1 MTENRAHA
9 IVIYH
14 NCSAA
19 GDCRAHA
26 EISGEVELARPD
38 RILIVGAGIGGLCTA
53 VALAQIGAEVDVID
67 IKPDNAVAG
76 VGWGLRTNGLRAL
89 REIGLL
95 EPTLSIGFPTPP
107 LSYFDRNGHHVVD
120 IPYGRQFDGMPNNVQ
135 LPRLGFLEMASARA
149 LEAGCSIRMSTTAT
163 DIQQDADGVTVE
175 LSDGSSHRYDL
186 VIGFDGI
193 NSSIR
198 RYLFGEAYVP
208 VRSGGVAWRAPVR
221 APDTLK
227 GAIFC
232 HGFGG
237 KVGFVPLAGG
247 MMYVIVTHYEPGR
260 PRHDPAAFPQIMHQR
275 AREMMGD
282 SAFMAAEIDS
292 LRTATNVAYTPLD
305 TVLVP
310 YPWHRG
316 RVMIMGDAAHAMTP
330 YLGSGAAMAIE
341 DGVVFA
347 KLLRSDDTLYDVQ
360 TKFMA
365 RRYPRVKAIWD
376 QSLKMMHEEFDSAT
390 PEALD
395 RRLAYLVHEEP
406 KVLDYIHRI
415 LESEY

>member
-1 MTENRAHA
+1 MPR
-9 IVIYH
+9 
-14 NCSAA
+14 SKK
-19 GDCRAHA
+19 
-26 EISGEVELARPD
+26 
-38 RILIVGAGIGGLCTA
+38 ILIVGAGIGGLCTA
-53 VALAQIGAEVDVID
+53 IALARIGVEVDVIE
-67 IKPDNAVAG
+67 INPDNSVPG

-95 EPTLSIGFPTPP
+95 EPTLALGFPTPP
-107 LSYFDRNGHHVVD
+107 LSYYDRNGRHVVD
-120 IPYGRQFDGMPNNVQ
+120 IPYGRQLDGMPNNVQ
-135 LPRLGFLEMASARA
+135 LPRLGFLEMASAHV
-149 LEAGCSIRMSTTAT
+149 LEAGCTIMMSTTAV
-163 DIQQDADGVTVE
+163 DIEQDADGVTVE
-175 LSDGSSHRYDL
+175 LSDGSSRRYDL

-198 RYLFGEAYVP
+198 RYLFGEKYVP
-208 VRSGGVAWRAPVR
+208 TRSGGVAWRAPVR
-221 APDTLK
+221 APETLK

-260 PRHDPAAFPQIMHQR
+260 PRHDPAAFPELMYQR

-282 SAFMAAEIDS
+282 SVFMAEEIES
-292 LRTATNVAYTPLD
+292 LRTAANVAYTPLD
-305 TVLVP
+305 TVMVP

-347 KLLRSDDTLYDVQ
+347 QLLRSDDTLYDVQ

-365 RRYPRVKAIWD
+365 RRYPRVKTVWD
-376 QSLKMMHEEFDSAT
+376 TSLQMMHEEFDSAT
-390 PEALD
+390 PDALD
-395 RRLAYLVHEEP
+395 RRLAHLVNEEP
-406 KVLDYIHRI
+406 AALDYVHRI
-415 LESEY
+415 LESDY

>member
-1 MTENRAHA
+1 MPR
-9 IVIYH
+9 
-14 NCSAA
+14 SKK
-19 GDCRAHA
+19 
-26 EISGEVELARPD
+26 
-38 RILIVGAGIGGLCTA
+38 ILIVGAGIGGLCTG
-53 VALAQIGAEVDVID
+53 VALARIGVEVDIID
-67 IKPDNAVAG
+67 IKPDNSVPG

-95 EPTLSIGFPTPP
+95 EPTLALGFPTPP
-107 LSYFDRNGHHVVD
+107 LSYYDRNGRHVVD
-120 IPYGRQFDGMPNNVQ
+120 IPYGRQFDGIPNNVQ
-135 LPRLGFLEMASARA
+135 LPRLGFLEMASAHA
-149 LEAGCSIRMSTTAT
+149 LGAGCKIRMATTAV
-163 DIQQDADGVTVE
+163 DIEQDADGVTVE
-175 LSDGSSHRYDL
+175 LSDGSLHRYDL
-186 VIGFDGI
+186 VLGFDGI

-198 RYLFGEAYVP
+198 RYLFGEKYVP
-208 VRSGGVAWRAPVR
+208 TPSGGVAWRAPVR

-227 GAIFC
+227 GAVFC

-247 MMYVIVTHYEPGR
+247 MMYVIVTHHESGR
-260 PRHDPAAFPQIMHQR
+260 PRHDPAAFPELMYQR

-282 SAFMAAEIDS
+282 SVFMADEIES
-292 LRTATNVAYTPLD
+292 LRTAANVAYTPLD
-305 TVLVP
+305 TVMVP

-347 KLLRSDDTLYDVQ
+347 QLLQSDDTLYDVQ

-365 RRYPRVKAIWD
+365 RRYPRVKTVWD
-376 QSLKMMHEEFDSAT
+376 ISLQMMHEEFDSAT

-395 RRLAYLVHEEP
+395 RRLAHLVNEEP
-406 KVLDYIHRI
+406 AALDYVHRI
-415 LESEY
+415 LESDY

>member
-1 MTENRAHA
+1 MQK
-9 IVIYH
+9 
-14 NCSAA
+14 
-19 GDCRAHA
+19 
-26 EISGEVELARPD
+26 
-38 RILIVGAGIGGLCTA
+38 ILVVGAGIGGLCTA
-53 VALAQIGAEVDVID
+53 IALARIGVEVDVIE
-67 IKPDNAVAG
+67 IKPDNSVPG

-95 EPTLSIGFPTPP
+95 ESTLALGFPTPP
-107 LSYFDRNGHHVVD
+107 LSYYDRNGRHVVD

-135 LPRLGFLEMASARA
+135 LPRLGFLEMASAHAR
-149 LEAGCSIRMSTTAT
+149 EVGCTIKMATTAV
-163 DIQQDADGVTVE
+163 DIEPDADGVTVE
-175 LSDGSSHRYDL
+175 LSDGSSGRYDL

-198 RYLFGEAYVP
+198 RYLFGEKHVP
-208 VRSGGVAWRAPVR
+208 TPSGGVAWRAPVR

-227 GAIFC
+227 GAMFC

-247 MMYVIVTHYEPGR
+247 MMYVIVTHYEEGR
-260 PRHDPAAFPQIMHQR
+260 PRHDPAAFPELMYQR
-275 AREMMGD
+275 ARAMMGD
-282 SAFMAAEIDS
+282 SVFMAEEIAS

-305 TVLVP
+305 TVMVP

-347 KLLRSDDTLYDVQ
+347 QLLQSDDTLYDVQ

-365 RRYPRVKAIWD
+365 RRYPRVKTVWD
-376 QSLKMMHEEFDSAT
+376 TSLQMMHEEFDSAT
-390 PEALD
+390 PEALE
-395 RRLAYLVHEEP
+395 RRLAHLVNEEP
-406 KVLDYIHRI
+406 AALDYVHRI
-415 LESEY
+415 LESDY

>member
-1 MTENRAHA
+1 MPRSN
-9 IVIYH
+9 
-14 NCSAA
+14 
-19 GDCRAHA
+19 
-26 EISGEVELARPD
+26 

-53 VALAQIGAEVDVID
+53 IALARIGVEVDVIE
-67 IKPDNAVAG
+67 IKPDNSVPG

-89 REIGLL
+89 REIGIL
-95 EPTLSIGFPTPP
+95 EPTLALGFPTPP
-107 LSYFDRNGHHVVD
+107 LSYFDRNGDHVVD
-120 IPYGRQFDGMPNNVQ
+120 IPYGRQLDGLPNNVQ
-135 LPRLGFLEMASARA
+135 LPRLGFLEMASAHA
-149 LEAGCSIRMSTTAT
+149 LEAGCAIRMATTAVE
-163 DIQQDADGVTVE
+163 IEEDATGVSVE
-175 LSDGSSHRYDL
+175 FSDGSSGRYDL

-198 RYLFGEAYVP
+198 RYLFGEKYVP
-208 VRSGGVAWRAPVR
+208 TRSGGVAWRAPVR
-221 APDTLK
+221 APDSLK
-227 GAIFC
+227 GAVFC

-260 PRHDPAAFPQIMHQR
+260 PRHDPAAFAELMYQR
-275 AREMMGD
+275 ARAMMGD
-282 SAFMAAEIDS
+282 STFMAAEIES
-292 LRTATNVAYTPLD
+292 LRTAANVAYTPLD
-305 TVLVP
+305 TVMVP

-347 KLLRSDDTLYDVQ
+347 QLLQSDDSLYDVQ

-365 RRYPRVKAIWD
+365 RRYPRVKTVWD
-376 QSLKMMHEEFDSAT
+376 ISLQMMHEEFDSAT

-395 RRLAYLVHEEP
+395 RRLAHLVNEEP
-406 KVLDYIHRI
+406 AALDYVHRI
-415 LESEY
+415 LESDY

>member
-1 MTENRAHA
+1 MTSNGRRLVVH
-9 IVIYH
+9 
-14 NCSAA
+14 
-19 GDCRAHA
+19 RLQT
-26 EISGEVELARPD
+26 SGGVEMPRPNKV
-38 RILIVGAGIGGLCTA
+38 LIVGAGIGGLCAAT
-53 VALAQIGAEVDVID
+53 ALARIGVEVDVID
-67 IKPDNAVAG
+67 IKPDNSVPG

-95 EPTLSIGFPTPP
+95 EPTLAIGFPTPP
-107 LSYFDRNGHHVVD
+107 LTYFDRNGHHVVD
-120 IPYGRQFDGMPNNVQ
+120 ISYGRQFDGMPNNVQ

-149 LEAGCSIRMSTTAT
+149 LEAGCTIQMSTTAV
-163 DIQQDADGVTVE
+163 DIEQDSDGATVE
-175 LSDGSSHRYDL
+175 LSDGSSRRYDL

-198 RYLFGEAYVP
+198 RYLFGEKYVP
-208 VRSGGVAWRAPVR
+208 VRSGGVAWRAPIR

-247 MMYVIVTHYEPGR
+247 MMYVIVTHHEPGR
-260 PRHDPAAFPQIMHQR
+260 PRHDPAAFAETMHR
-275 AREMMGD
+275 VAREMMGD
-282 SAFMAAEIDS
+282 SDFMSAEIDS

-316 RVMIMGDAAHAMTP
+316 RVMIMGDAAHATTP

-347 KLLRSDDTLYDVQ
+347 KLLQSDDSLYDVQ

-365 RRYPRVKAIWD
+365 RRYPRVKTVWD
-376 QSLKMMHEEFDSAT
+376 WSLKMMHEEFDSAT

-395 RRLAYLVHEEP
+395 RRLHYLVNEEP
-406 KVLDYIHRI
+406 AAIDYINRV
-415 LESEY
+415 LESDY

>member
-1 MTENRAHA
+1 MPR
-9 IVIYH
+9 
-14 NCSAA
+14 SKK
-19 GDCRAHA
+19 
-26 EISGEVELARPD
+26 
-38 RILIVGAGIGGLCTA
+38 ILIVGAGIGGLCTA
-53 VALAQIGAEVDVID
+53 IALARIGVEVDVIE
-67 IKPDNAVAG
+67 IKPDNSVPG

-95 EPTLSIGFPTPP
+95 EPTLALGFPTPP
-107 LSYFDRNGHHVVD
+107 LSYYDRNGRHVVD
-120 IPYGRQFDGMPNNVQ
+120 IPYGRQLDGMPSNVQ
-135 LPRLGFLEMASARA
+135 LPRLGFLEMASAHA
-149 LEAGCSIRMSTTAT
+149 LEAGCTIMMSTTAV
-163 DIQQDADGVTVE
+163 DIEQDADGVTVE
-175 LSDGSSHRYDL
+175 LSDGSSRRYDL

-198 RYLFGEAYVP
+198 RYLFGEKYVP
-208 VRSGGVAWRAPVR
+208 TRSGGVAWRAPVR
-221 APDTLK
+221 APETLK

-247 MMYVIVTHYEPGR
+247 MMYVIVTHHELGR
-260 PRHDPAAFPQIMHQR
+260 PRHDPAAFPELMHQR

-282 SAFMAAEIDS
+282 SVFMAEEIES
-292 LRTATNVAYTPLD
+292 LRTAANVAYTPLD
-305 TVLVP
+305 TVMVP

-347 KLLRSDDTLYDVQ
+347 QLLRSDDTLYDVQ

-365 RRYPRVKAIWD
+365 RRYPRVKTVWD
-376 QSLKMMHEEFDSAT
+376 TSLQMMHEEFDSAT
-390 PEALD
+390 PDALD
-395 RRLAYLVHEEP
+395 RRLAHLVNEEP
-406 KVLDYIHRI
+406 AALDYVHRI
-415 LESEY
+415 LESDY

>member
-1 MTENRAHA
+1 MPRSNK
-9 IVIYH
+9 
-14 NCSAA
+14 
-19 GDCRAHA
+19 
-26 EISGEVELARPD
+26 
-38 RILIVGAGIGGLCTA
+38 ILIVGAGIGGLCTA
-53 VALAQIGAEVDVID
+53 IALSQIGVEVDVID
-67 IKPDNAVAG
+67 IKPDNSVPG

-95 EPTLSIGFPTPP
+95 EPTLAIGFPTPP

-149 LEAGCSIRMSTTAT
+149 LEVGCKIMMSTTAV
-163 DIQQDADGVTVE
+163 DIQQDDAGVTVE

-198 RYLFGEAYVP
+198 RYLFGEKYVP

-232 HGFGG
+232 HGYGG
-237 KVGFVPLAGG
+237 KVGFVPLVGG
-247 MMYVIVTHYEPGR
+247 MMYVIVTHHEPGR
-260 PRHDPAAFPQIMHQR
+260 PRHDPAAFPQIMHR
-275 AREMMGD
+275 VAREMMGD
-282 SAFMAAEIDS
+282 SEFMAAEIDS
-292 LRTATNVAYTPLD
+292 LRTAPNVAYTPLD
-305 TVLVP
+305 TVMVP

-341 DGVVFA
+341 DGVVFT
-347 KLLRSDDTLYDVQ
+347 KLLQTDDSLYDIQ

-365 RRYPRVKAIWD
+365 RRYPRVKTVCDI
-376 QSLKMMHEEFDSAT
+376 SLQMMHEEFDSAT

-395 RRLAYLVHEEP
+395 RRLAHLVNEEP
-406 KVLDYIHRI
+406 AAIDYVNRI

>member
-1 MTENRAHA
+1 MPR
-9 IVIYH
+9 
-14 NCSAA
+14 SKK
-19 GDCRAHA
+19 
-26 EISGEVELARPD
+26 
-38 RILIVGAGIGGLCTA
+38 ILIVGAGIGGLCTG
-53 VALAQIGAEVDVID
+53 VALARIGVEVDIID
-67 IKPDNAVAG
+67 IKPDNSVPG

-95 EPTLSIGFPTPP
+95 EPTLALGFPTPP
-107 LSYFDRNGHHVVD
+107 LSYYDRNGRHVVD

-135 LPRLGFLEMASARA
+135 LPRLGFLEMASAHA
-149 LEAGCSIRMSTTAT
+149 LEAGCSIKMAITAV
-163 DIQQDADGVTVE
+163 DIEQDADGVTVE
-175 LSDGSSHRYDL
+175 LSDGSSRRYDL
-186 VIGFDGI
+186 VLGFDGI

-198 RYLFGEAYVP
+198 RYLFGEKYVP
-208 VRSGGVAWRAPVR
+208 TPSGGVAWRAPVR

-227 GAIFC
+227 GAVFC

-247 MMYVIVTHYEPGR
+247 MMYVIVTHHEPGR
-260 PRHDPAAFPQIMHQR
+260 PRHDPAAFPELMYQR
-275 AREMMGD
+275 ARAMMGD
-282 SAFMAAEIDS
+282 SVFMADEIES
-292 LRTATNVAYTPLD
+292 LRTAANVAYTPLD
-305 TVLVP
+305 TVMVP

-347 KLLRSDDTLYDVQ
+347 QLLQSDDTLYDLQ

-365 RRYPRVKAIWD
+365 RRYPRVKTVWD
-376 QSLKMMHEEFDSAT
+376 ISLQMMHEEFDSAT

-395 RRLAYLVHEEP
+395 RRLAHLVNEEP
-406 KVLDYIHRI
+406 TALDYVHRI
-415 LESEY
+415 LESDY

>member
-1 MTENRAHA
+1 MPR
-9 IVIYH
+9 
-14 NCSAA
+14 
-19 GDCRAHA
+19 
-26 EISGEVELARPD
+26 LQK
-38 RILIVGAGIGGLCTA
+38 ILIVGAGIGGLCTA
-53 VALAQIGAEVDVID
+53 IALARIGVEVDVIE
-67 IKPDNAVAG
+67 IKPDNSVPG

-95 EPTLSIGFPTPP
+95 ESTLALGFPTPP
-107 LSYFDRNGHHVVD
+107 LSYYDRNGRHVVD

-135 LPRLGFLEMASARA
+135 LPRLGFLEMASAHAR
-149 LEAGCSIRMSTTAT
+149 EVGCTIKMATTAV
-163 DIQQDADGVTVE
+163 DIEPDADGVTVE
-175 LSDGSSHRYDL
+175 LSDGSSGRYDL

-198 RYLFGEAYVP
+198 RYLFGEKYVP
-208 VRSGGVAWRAPVR
+208 TPSGGVAWRAPVR

-227 GAIFC
+227 GAMFC

-247 MMYVIVTHYEPGR
+247 MMYVIVTHFEQGR
-260 PRHDPAAFPQIMHQR
+260 PRHDPAAFPELMHQR
-275 AREMMGD
+275 ARAMMGD
-282 SAFMAAEIDS
+282 SVFMADEIAS

-305 TVLVP
+305 TVMVP

-347 KLLRSDDTLYDVQ
+347 QLLQSDDTLYDVQ

-365 RRYPRVKAIWD
+365 RRYPRVKTVWD
-376 QSLKMMHEEFDSAT
+376 TSLQMMHEEFDSAT
-390 PEALD
+390 PEALE
-395 RRLAYLVHEEP
+395 RRLAHLVNEEP
-406 KVLDYIHRI
+406 AALDYVHRI
-415 LESEY
+415 LESDY

>member
-1 MTENRAHA
+1 MPR
-9 IVIYH
+9 
-14 NCSAA
+14 SKK
-19 GDCRAHA
+19 
-26 EISGEVELARPD
+26 
-38 RILIVGAGIGGLCTA
+38 ILIVGAGIGGLCTG
-53 VALAQIGAEVDVID
+53 VALARIGVEVDIID
-67 IKPDNAVAG
+67 IKPDNSVPG

-95 EPTLSIGFPTPP
+95 EPTLALGFPTPP
-107 LSYFDRNGHHVVD
+107 LSYYDRNGRHVVD

-135 LPRLGFLEMASARA
+135 LPRLGFLEMASAHA
-149 LEAGCSIRMSTTAT
+149 LEAGCTIRMATTAV
-163 DIQQDADGVTVE
+163 DIEQDADGVTVE
-175 LSDGSSHRYDL
+175 LSDGSSRRYDL

-198 RYLFGEAYVP
+198 RYLFGEKYVP
-208 VRSGGVAWRAPVR
+208 TPSGGVAWRAPVR

-227 GAIFC
+227 GAVFC

-247 MMYVIVTHYEPGR
+247 MMYVIVTHHEPGR
-260 PRHDPAAFPQIMHQR
+260 PRHDPAAFPELMYQR
-275 AREMMGD
+275 ARAMMGD
-282 SAFMAAEIDS
+282 SVFMADEIEC
-292 LRTATNVAYTPLD
+292 LRTAANVAYTPLD
-305 TVLVP
+305 TVMVP

-347 KLLRSDDTLYDVQ
+347 QLLQSDDTLYDVQ

-365 RRYPRVKAIWD
+365 RRYPRVKTVWD
-376 QSLKMMHEEFDSAT
+376 TSLQMMHEEFDSAT

-395 RRLAYLVHEEP
+395 RRLAHLVNEEP
-406 KVLDYIHRI
+406 AALDYVHRI
-415 LESEY
+415 LESDY

>member
-1 MTENRAHA
+1 MPR
-9 IVIYH
+9 
-14 NCSAA
+14 
-19 GDCRAHA
+19 
-26 EISGEVELARPD
+26 LQK
-38 RILIVGAGIGGLCTA
+38 ILIVGAGIGGLCTA
-53 VALAQIGAEVDVID
+53 IALARIGVEVDVIE
-67 IKPDNAVAG
+67 IKPDNSVPG

-95 EPTLSIGFPTPP
+95 ESTLALGFPTPP
-107 LSYFDRNGHHVVD
+107 LSYYDRNGRHVVD

-135 LPRLGFLEMASARA
+135 LPRLGFLEMASAHAR
-149 LEAGCSIRMSTTAT
+149 EAGCTIKMATTAV
-163 DIQQDADGVTVE
+163 DIEPDADGVTVE
-175 LSDGSSHRYDL
+175 LSDGSSGRYDL
-186 VIGFDGI
+186 VLGFDGI

-198 RYLFGEAYVP
+198 RYLFGEKYVP
-208 VRSGGVAWRAPVR
+208 TPSGGVAWRAPVR

-227 GAIFC
+227 GAMFC

-247 MMYVIVTHYEPGR
+247 MMYVIVTHYEQGR
-260 PRHDPAAFPQIMHQR
+260 PRHDPAAFPELMYQR
-275 AREMMGD
+275 ARAMMGD
-282 SAFMAAEIDS
+282 SVFMADEIAS

-305 TVLVP
+305 TVMVP

-347 KLLRSDDTLYDVQ
+347 QLLQSDDTLYDVQ

-365 RRYPRVKAIWD
+365 RRYPRVKTVWD
-376 QSLKMMHEEFDSAT
+376 TSLQMMHEEFDSAT
-390 PEALD
+390 PEALE
-395 RRLAYLVHEEP
+395 RRLAHLVNEEP
-406 KVLDYIHRI
+406 AALDYVHRI
-415 LESEY
+415 LESDY

>member
-1 MTENRAHA
+1 MPRLNK
-9 IVIYH
+9 
-14 NCSAA
+14 
-19 GDCRAHA
+19 
-26 EISGEVELARPD
+26 
-38 RILIVGAGIGGLCTA
+38 ILIVGAGIGGLCTG
-53 VALAQIGAEVDVID
+53 VALARIGVEVDIID
-67 IKPDNAVAG
+67 IKPDNSVPG

-95 EPTLSIGFPTPP
+95 EPTLALGFPTPP
-107 LSYFDRNGHHVVD
+107 LSYYDRNGRHVVD
-120 IPYGRQFDGMPNNVQ
+120 IPYGRHLDGLPNNVQ
-135 LPRLGFLEMASARA
+135 LPRLGFLEMASAHA
-149 LEAGCSIRMSTTAT
+149 VEAGCAIRMATTAVE
-163 DIQQDADGVTVE
+163 IEQDADGVTVE
-175 LSDGSSHRYDL
+175 LSDGSSRRYDL

-198 RYLFGEAYVP
+198 RYLFGEKYVP
-208 VRSGGVAWRAPVR
+208 TPSGGVAWRAPVR

-227 GAIFC
+227 GAVFC

-247 MMYVIVTHYEPGR
+247 MMYVIVTHHEPGR
-260 PRHDPAAFPQIMHQR
+260 PRHDPAAFPELMYQR
-275 AREMMGD
+275 ARAMMGD
-282 SAFMAAEIDS
+282 SVFMADEIES
-292 LRTATNVAYTPLD
+292 LRTAANVAYTPLD
-305 TVLVP
+305 TVMVP

-347 KLLRSDDTLYDVQ
+347 QLLQGDDTLYDVQ

-365 RRYPRVKAIWD
+365 RRYPRVKTVWD
-376 QSLKMMHEEFDSAT
+376 ISLQMMHEEFDSAT

-395 RRLAYLVHEEP
+395 RRLAHLVNEEP
-406 KVLDYIHRI
+406 AALDYVHRI
-415 LESEY
+415 LESDY

>member
-1 MTENRAHA
+1 MPR
-9 IVIYH
+9 
-14 NCSAA
+14 SKK
-19 GDCRAHA
+19 
-26 EISGEVELARPD
+26 
-38 RILIVGAGIGGLCTA
+38 ILIVGAGIGGLCTG
-53 VALAQIGAEVDVID
+53 VALARIGVEVDIID
-67 IKPDNAVAG
+67 IKPDNSVPG

-95 EPTLSIGFPTPP
+95 EPTLALGFPTPP
-107 LSYFDRNGHHVVD
+107 LSYYDRNGRHVVD
-120 IPYGRQFDGMPNNVQ
+120 IPYGRQFDGIPNNVQ
-135 LPRLGFLEMASARA
+135 LPRLGFLEMASAHA
-149 LEAGCSIRMSTTAT
+149 LGVGCTIRMATTAV
-163 DIQQDADGVTVE
+163 DIEQDADGVTVE
-175 LSDGSSHRYDL
+175 LSDGSLHRYDL
-186 VIGFDGI
+186 VLGFDGI

-198 RYLFGEAYVP
+198 RYLFGEKYVP
-208 VRSGGVAWRAPVR
+208 TPSGGVAWRAPVR

-227 GAIFC
+227 GAVFC

-247 MMYVIVTHYEPGR
+247 MMYVIVTHHESGR
-260 PRHDPAAFPQIMHQR
+260 PRHDPAAFPELMYQK

-282 SAFMAAEIDS
+282 SVFMADEIES
-292 LRTATNVAYTPLD
+292 LRTAANVAYTPLD
-305 TVLVP
+305 TVMVP

-347 KLLRSDDTLYDVQ
+347 QLLQSGDTLYDVQ

-365 RRYPRVKAIWD
+365 RRYPRVKTVWD
-376 QSLKMMHEEFDSAT
+376 ISLQMMHEEFDSAT

-395 RRLAYLVHEEP
+395 RRLAHLVNEEP
-406 KVLDYIHRI
+406 AALDYVHRI
-415 LESEY
+415 LESDY

>member
-1 MTENRAHA
+1 MPR
-9 IVIYH
+9 
-14 NCSAA
+14 SKK
-19 GDCRAHA
+19 
-26 EISGEVELARPD
+26 
-38 RILIVGAGIGGLCTA
+38 ILIVGAGIGGLCTG
-53 VALAQIGAEVDVID
+53 VALARIGVEVDIID
-67 IKPDNAVAG
+67 IKPDNSVPG

-95 EPTLSIGFPTPP
+95 EPTLALGFPTPP
-107 LSYFDRNGHHVVD
+107 LSYYDRNGRHVVD

-135 LPRLGFLEMASARA
+135 LPRLGFLEMASAHA
-149 LEAGCSIRMSTTAT
+149 LEAGCSIKMATTAV
-163 DIQQDADGVTVE
+163 DIEQDADGVTVE
-175 LSDGSSHRYDL
+175 LSDGSSRRYDL
-186 VIGFDGI
+186 VLGFDGI

-198 RYLFGEAYVP
+198 RYLFGEKYVP
-208 VRSGGVAWRAPVR
+208 TPSGGVAWRAPVR

-227 GAIFC
+227 GAVFC

-247 MMYVIVTHYEPGR
+247 MMYVIVTHHESGR
-260 PRHDPAAFPQIMHQR
+260 PRHDPAAFPELMYQR
-275 AREMMGD
+275 ARAMMGD
-282 SAFMAAEIDS
+282 SVFMADEIES
-292 LRTATNVAYTPLD
+292 LRTAANVAYTPLD
-305 TVLVP
+305 TVMVP

-347 KLLRSDDTLYDVQ
+347 QLLQSDDTLYDVQ

-365 RRYPRVKAIWD
+365 RRYPRVKTVWD
-376 QSLKMMHEEFDSAT
+376 ISLQMMHEEFDSAT

-395 RRLAYLVHEEP
+395 RRLAHLVNEEP
-406 KVLDYIHRI
+406 TALDYVHRI
-415 LESEY
+415 LESDY